1 VFTNNFEPRK
11 SFTLSGNLPEQVH
24 LTDQSKLLSL
34 PLSEAITIAAQ
45 AVGEVLSG
53 RSLTEV
59 LDQLEAHERPIVQSL
74 SFDAL
79 RKWVRSHELIREFI
93 PKPPPSEVEHLLSV
107 AIALFLQGNEEGN
120 HYAAHTIVDQAVK
133 ACSEYD
139 KTMYAKGL
147 VNAVLRKVSLT
158 VQKSEGENLYPPDP
172 IPMFVPAWWRAN
184 LKQNYPKQWQSILF
198 DQAKRAPLILRVNPK
213 QYTRDEYQALLSE
226 SGISSLAVDEL
237 AGVQLP
243 AALFLSKPVPVG
255 ELPGFYTGA
264 VSVQD
269 AGAQLAALLLNPQ
282 PGERILD
289 ACAAPGGKTAHLLEL
304 ADCKM
309 VALEL
314 DQQRLGKI
322 GGNLDRLRLQTGDI
336 HILQGDASKAGWWDG
351 LAFDK
356 ILLDAPC
363 SASGIVA
370 RHPDIPFLRRAADIQ
385 SLQQKQRAILNQAW
399 KMLKPGGLMLYV
411 TCSIFPEEGE
421 EQALWFAAE
430 HGNALRLDAPGQILP
445 SALNDGFY
453 YTLFKKN
460 GP

>member
-1 VFTNNFEPRK
+1 M
-11 SFTLSGNLPEQVH
+11 
-24 LTDQSKLLSL
+24 TDQNKLRSL

-79 RKWVRSHELIREFI
+79 RKWVRSHELIKEFI
-93 PKPPPSEVEHLLSV
+93 PKPPPPEVDHLLSV

-158 VQKSEGENLYPPDP
+158 VQKSEGENQYPPDP
-172 IPMFVPAWWRAN
+172 IPMFAPSWWRAN
-184 LKQNYPKQWQSILF
+184 LKRNYPKQWQSILF
-198 DQAKRAPLILRVNPK
+198 DQAKRAPLILRVNQK
-213 QYTRDEYQALLSE
+213 QYTRSEYQALLSE
-226 SGISSLAVDEL
+226 SGISSTVVEEV

-243 AALFLSKPVPVG
+243 AALLLSKPVPVG

-282 PGERILD
+282 PGEQVLD

-309 VALEL
+309 IALEL

-322 GGNLDRLRLQTGDI
+322 GGNLDRLRLQADDI
-336 HILQGDASKAGWWDG
+336 RILQGDASKAGWWDG

-370 RHPDIPFLRRAADIQ
+370 RHPDIPFLRREADIQ
-385 SLQQKQRAILNQAW
+385 SLQEKQRAILNQAW
-399 KMLKPGGLMLYV
+399 KMLKPEGLMLYV

-430 HGNALRLDAPGQILP
+430 HSNALRLDAPGQILP
-445 SALNDGFY
+445 SAVNDGFFY
-453 YTLFKKN
+453 ALFKKN

>member
-1 VFTNNFEPRK
+1 M
-11 SFTLSGNLPEQVH
+11 
-24 LTDQSKLLSL
+24 TDQNKLRSL

-79 RKWVRSHELIREFI
+79 RKWVRSHELIKEFI
-93 PKPPPSEVEHLLSV
+93 PKPPPPEVDHLLSV

-158 VQKSEGENLYPPDP
+158 VQKSEGENQYPPDP
-172 IPMFVPAWWRAN
+172 IPMYAPSWWRAN
-184 LKQNYPKQWQSILF
+184 LKRNYPKQWQSILF
-198 DQAKRAPLILRVNPK
+198 DQAKRAPLILRVNQK
-213 QYTRDEYQALLSE
+213 QYTRSEYQALLSE
-226 SGISSLAVDEL
+226 SGISSTAVEEV

-243 AALFLSKPVPVG
+243 AALLLSKPVPVG

-282 PGERILD
+282 PGEQVLD

-309 VALEL
+309 IALEL

-322 GGNLDRLRLQTGDI
+322 GGNLDRLRLQADDI
-336 HILQGDASKAGWWDG
+336 RILQGDASKSGWWDG

-370 RHPDIPFLRRAADIQ
+370 RHPDIPFLRREADIQ
-385 SLQQKQRAILNQAW
+385 SLQEKQRAILNQAW
-399 KMLKPGGLMLYV
+399 KMLKPEGLMLYV

-430 HGNALRLDAPGQILP
+430 HSNALRLDAPGQILP
-445 SALNDGFY
+445 SAVNDGFFY
-453 YTLFKKN
+453 ALFKKN

>member
-1 VFTNNFEPRK
+1 MI
-11 SFTLSGNLPEQVH
+11 
-24 LTDQSKLLSL
+24 DQSKLLSL

-79 RKWVRSHELIREFI
+79 RKWVRSHELIKELI
-93 PKPPPSEVEHLLSV
+93 PKSPPPEVEHLLSV
-107 AIALFLQGNEEGN
+107 AIALFLQGNEDGN

-158 VQKSEGENLYPPDP
+158 VQKSEGENPYPPDP

-213 QYTRDEYQALLSE
+213 QYTRAEYQVLLSE
-226 SGISSLAVDEL
+226 SGISSSTVDEL

-243 AALFLSKPVPVG
+243 GALLLSKPVPVG

-309 VALEL
+309 VVLEL

-322 GGNLDRLRLQTGDI
+322 GGNLDRLRLQTSDI

-399 KMLKPGGLMLYV
+399 TMLKPEGLLLYV

-445 SALNDGFY
+445 SAVNDGFY
-453 YTLFKKN
+453 YALFKKN